1 MDRHYKEGITWE
13 EIRDAHEQDLKVQDD
28 YGVKFLTY
36 WFDPDRNTPFC
47 LVDASDEH
55 ALTEAHQDAHGDIP
69 GEIMPVD
76 QEAVLSLMGR
86 MADPMGE
93 GEIRGET
100 QIEPGFRAIMF
111 TDIVGYTALTAR
123 IGDAESIK
131 FLRTHNDLVRGALR
145 RHAGNEVKH
154 TGDGFMVS
162 FLASQD
168 AANAA
173 LDIQS
178 EMRSYNET
186 DPEYPVH
193 LRIGIGAGEPIEEGG
208 QFFGSSVN
216 LASRLCDLASTD
228 GIAVSQSVI
237 DTLSS
242 DLVTTELSGN
252 ETIKGF
258 DQPIPVY
265 RLVPEVA

>member
-13 EIRDAHEQDLKVQDD
+13 EIRDAHERDLKVQDE

-36 WFDPDRNTPFC
+36 WFDPDRNTTFC
-47 LVDASDEH
+47 LV
-55 ALTEAHQDAHGDIP
+55 EAHDESQLTDAHESAHGDIP
-69 GEIMPVD
+69 GEIIPVD
-76 QEAVLSLMGR
+76 QEGVLSLMGR
-86 MADPMGE
+86 MADPLGE

-100 QIEPGFRAIMF
+100 EIEPGFRAIMF
-111 TDIVGYTALTAR
+111 TDIVGYTALTAK

-162 FLASQD
+162 FLSSQD
-168 AANAA
+168 AAHAA
-173 LDIQS
+173 IDIQS
-178 EMRSYNET
+178 ETRKYNET

-193 LRIGIGAGEPIEEGG
+193 VRVGIGAGEPIEEGG

-216 LASRLCDLASTD
+216 LASRLCDLAGTD

-237 DTLSS
+237 DTLSPDS
-242 DLVTTELSGN
+242 VATELSSHEN
-252 ETIKGF
+252 VKGF
-258 DQPIPVY
+258 DEPIPVY
-265 RLVPEVA
+265 KVLPEIA